1 VLTKSWE
8 IIPSIITAVI
18 KITAKEG
25 RLTEAPH
32 IAIAGKEEDTTEVG
46 VR

>member
-8 IIPSIITAVI
+8 IIPSINTAVI
-18 KITAKEG
+18 KITAKED
-25 RLTEAPH
+25 RLTKAPH
-32 IAIAGKEEDTTEVG
+32 IATIGEEEAITEVV